1 MSDLRYPV
9 GKVELTKEVTDAMR
23 AQWIQEIAEAPAK
36 LRAAVGG
43 LSDAQLDTAYRLD
56 GWTVRQVVHHVFDS
70 HVNSYVRFKWALTE
84 AEPAIKVYDQDTWAG
99 ATRSPFSTGRAVAG
113 LPRDAA
119 RALEILMLRGAV
131 AGRPRP
137 NDTASRNRCDQS
149 GRHAPD
155 PRLARAPSHRAHHG
169 TAGTRGVVKAS
180 SGLSQEQCRPRAESR
195 TPREPSARHR
205 DGLLFTPCG
214 S

>member
-43 LSDAQLDTAYRLD
+43 LSDAQLDTACRLD

-84 AEPAIKVYDQDTWAG
+84 AEPAIKVYDQDTWA
-99 ATRSPFSTGRAVAG
+99 ALPEARSAPVELSLACLET
-113 LPRDAA
+113 LHA
-119 RALEILMLRGAV
+119 RWILMLRGAV

-180 SGLSQEQCRPRAESR
+180 SGLSQELCRPRAESR
-195 TPREPSARHR
+195 TPRGPSARHR

>member
-43 LSDAQLDTAYRLD
+43 LSDAQLDTPYRPD

-84 AEPAIKVYDQDTWAG
+84 ADPAIKVYDQDTWA
-99 ATRSPFSTGRAVAG
+99 A
-113 LPRDAA
+113 LPEA
-119 RALEILMLRGAV
+119 RTAPIELSLACLETLHARWILMLRALSPADLARTMRHPEIGAINLDDMLQIY
-131 AGRPRP
+131 AWH
-137 NDTASRNRCDQS
+137 
-149 GRHAPD
+149 GRH
-155 PRLARAPSHRAHHG
+155 HTAHI
-169 TAGTRGVVKAS
+169 TELRK
-180 SGLSQEQCRPRAESR
+180 
-195 TPREPSARHR
+195 RE
-205 DGLLFTPCG
+205 GW
-214 S
+214 